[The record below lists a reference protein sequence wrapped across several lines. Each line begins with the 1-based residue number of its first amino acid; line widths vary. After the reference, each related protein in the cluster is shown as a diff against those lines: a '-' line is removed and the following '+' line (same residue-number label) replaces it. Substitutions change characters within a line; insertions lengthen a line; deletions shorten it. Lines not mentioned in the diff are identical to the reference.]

1 MRPTYIIML
10 PDSSISVAVARQR
23 QRTMRIHVGGSDDVT
38 MTVPWFTSKEEA
50 ESFAVSK
57 TVWIQKALA
66 SYKKKD
72 SDSHILR
79 DGSAALSAGFSFG
92 DSYPAYSELWKKA
105 AMENYRDSLERMF
118 LLFAPA
124 QIPFPELKGRVMKSL
139 WGSCNRQNNVVT
151 LNWALFRAPQQCIDY
166 VVLHELTHFVY
177 LHHDKN
183 FYSFIEKRMSDYKT
197 WRRVLD
203 YEVGLV
209 K

>member
-1 MRPTYIIML
+1 
-10 PDSSISVAVARQR
+10 
-23 QRTMRIHVGGSDDVT
+23 MRIHVGGSDDVT
-38 MTVPWFTSKEEA
+38 MTVPWFTSKDEA

-79 DGSAALSAGFSFG
+79 NDSAALRAGFSFG
-92 DSYPAYSELWKKA
+92 DSYPAYNESWKKA

-124 QIPFPELKGRVMKSL
+124 QIPFPELKGRLMKSL
-139 WGSCNRQNNVVT
+139 WGSCNRQNDVVT

-166 VVLHELTHFVY
+166 VVLHELTHFLY